1 MISLIWM
8 YLIFGHIAVEI
19 IRDRLVKGSHGR
31 YVFTTIRIV
40 LSWTIICLSVINIGT
55 FLAAENTFGVIC
67 NVVVLV
73 VRLIDD
79 MQERKKDEDNW
90 FNGRWT
96 KIKNGL
102 KNYAQSLQRTPS
114 LVTQ

>member
-1 MISLIWM
+1 
-8 YLIFGHIAVEI
+8 
-19 IRDRLVKGSHGR
+19 
-31 YVFTTIRIV
+31 
-40 LSWTIICLSVINIGT
+40 
-55 FLAAENTFGVIC
+55 
-67 NVVVLV
+67 
-73 VRLIDD
+73 